1 MPQTTLYIATSVD
14 GYIADANGGVSWL
27 PSGNTGNDSD
37 GNDYGYAAFY
47 ASVDALLMGRRTY
60 DQVLGFGDWPYPGK
74 PAYVFTRHPPAA
86 APPGVEFVSA
96 DPADFVSG
104 LAPRHPHSASALWL
118 VGGANLAEQFRRAG
132 LIDEYRI
139 FVIPVILG
147 QGIPLFGGNAPPTP
161 LRLESAPT
169 HDGGIV
175 ELRYRPAP
183 ASNTPP
189 G

>member
-14 GYIADANGGVSWL
+14 GYIADANGSVTWL
-27 PSGNTGNDSD
+27 PSGDSN

-74 PAYVFTRHPPAA
+74 PAYVFTRYPTAA

-96 DPADFVSG
+96 DPAGFLSG
-104 LAPRHPHSASALWL
+104 LAPRHPHSAAALWL

-139 FVIPVILG
+139 FVIPIILG

-161 LRLESAPT
+161 LCLESAPT
-169 HDGGIV
+169 HDGGAV

-183 ASNTPP
+183 APNGPP